1 MLKNVKNERS
11 VSEIV
16 REVVD
21 SSPHI
26 RTALEMDLLNYS
38 ALARHLIQQINKK
51 YNKKVSKESI
61 IVAAIR
67 YQKEMTKK
75 QISEKLKRGI
85 SECSIS
91 IRSDIIDLTFQKSP
105 PVQEI
110 VDDFNSKIDWKNG
123 GVMFM
128 VQGRNEI
135 EIILDRINYNKIK
148 ELIPKEMVLN
158 VIHNLTAVS
167 IHQPSTELT
176 FVPGFYA
183 FLLNNLA
190 INNVNVIEVMSTL
203 TEVIIVVPQE
213 QASKTF
219 EILNEIIENFR
230 K

>member
-11 VSEIV
+11 ISEIV
-16 REVVD
+16 REEID
-21 SSPHI
+21 SNPHI

-38 ALARHLIQQINKK
+38 AFARYLIQQISKK
-51 YNKKVSKESI
+51 YNKKASKESI

-67 YQKEMTKK
+67 YQKEMTKM
-75 QISEKLKRGI
+75 QISEKLKKGI

-91 IRSDIIDLTFQKSP
+91 IRSDIVDLTLPKSST
-105 PVQEI
+105 VQEI
-110 VDDFNSKIDWKNG
+110 IDELNNKIDWKSG

-148 ELIPKEMVLN
+148 ELISKQTTN
-158 VIHNLTAVS
+158 VIPNLTAVS
-167 IHQPSTELT
+167 MHQPNTELT

-190 INNVNVIEVMSTL
+190 TNNINVIEVMSTL

-213 QASKTF
+213 QASRTF
-219 EILNEIIENFR
+219 GILNSIIEKFR